1 MSQAQIDLSV
11 IVPAYNEAERL
22 PSTLKRL
29 HEYFA
34 GRAFT
39 YEILVVLDGP
49 SDNTR
54 DVLFELRGTIA
65 NLRIIDHGVN
75 RGKGYA
81 VREGMLNALGLI
93 RLFSDADNSTDIV
106 HFDQMK
112 LVFEKGC
119 DLVIASRNPK
129 DVAKAVQAVSQAYY
143 KRLMGRGG
151 NAIVQLL
158 AVPGLWDTQC
168 GFKAFRADAAEQ
180 IFSRTTI
187 DGWGFD
193 IEVLVLARALKYR
206 IGIIPANWINDDRSH
221 FGLLDYL
228 RVLGETV
235 KVRYNLIT
243 RKYDL

>member
-22 PSTLKRL
+22 PSTLRRL
-29 HEYFA
+29 HQYFA

-39 YEILVVLDGP
+39 YEIIVVLDGP

-54 DVLFELRGTIA
+54 DVLFELNGTIA
-65 NLRIIDHGVN
+65 NLRIIDRGVN

-129 DVAKAVQAVSQAYY
+129 DVAEAVQAVSQAYY

-221 FGLLDYL
+221 FRLLDYL